1 MCVKVDSTSIMVYLQ
16 EWETLDGVKEYYRSL
31 LGRQH
36 RRSRWRL
43 KAVLYTDISDN
54 SKPHEKPTPRS
65 SESLTKNLGDFDAI
79 INRGNRHRSSSDL
92 NARRSNF
99 WTCNIY
105 ASILNVYNAPA

>member
-1 MCVKVDSTSIMVYLQ
+1 MKVCDVCKVDYFDQGLSSR
-16 EWETLDGVKEYYRSL
+16 EGLDGVKEYYRSL

-65 SESLTKNLGDFDAI
+65 SESLYFTNLQKMLVI
-79 INRGNRHRSSSDL
+79 STL
-92 NARRSNF
+92 L
-99 WTCNIY
+99 
-105 ASILNVYNAPA
+105 SIEETGIVGK